1 MKNSVL
7 ITFYQINTNAFVHVF
22 CENKNRPQ
30 LACNGKCKL
39 AQIVKENEK
48 REASDA
54 LATLQAEIFL
64 YYQQPVIE
72 INKDVIEQKKI
83 AYSLSDNNHY
93 FFQYLFRS
101 DKPPQAIA

>member
-7 ITFYQINTNAFVHVF
+7 IAFYQINTNAFVQVF

-48 REASDA
+48 KEASDA

-64 YYQQPVIE
+64 YYQQPVVE
-72 INKDVIEQKKI
+72 NNTTVFEQKKI
-83 AYSLSDNNHY
+83 TYTLSDNNHY
-93 FFQYLFRS
+93 SFQYLFRS